1 MSNTFTNL
9 ISDVYAAT
17 DVVSRELLG
26 FIPAVQRSSSAERCQ
41 LNANAIRSGVAPVN
55 TAAGDVTPAMS
66 LPAAADQTIG
76 NTALT
81 ITKSRFAPFSW
92 SGEDQAGINSGAG
105 YLTTRQDQI
114 AQAMRALVNECEAD
128 VAAAARKAA
137 SRAYGTAGTTPF
149 ATNFAESAQV
159 NKILLDNGAP
169 LSDKS
174 LILNTTA
181 GVNLRTLLNNP
192 LAANSSLANDLT
204 RQGVLIDVNGFAH
217 RESAQLG
224 IVTKGTGTSYVLNG
238 AHAVGATS
246 IVLKTGSGTVLAGDV
261 LTIGNHKYVV
271 KTGIAAPGTAIIN
284 APGLLEAGSD
294 GGTVTIGNNFTPS
307 VGFTRNAIELA
318 TRLPALPQEGDL
330 AIMRETITDPRSGL
344 VFELAVYPGYRMV
357 VYQVML
363 AWGVLARKPEHIA
376 LMLG

>member
-1 MSNTFTNL
+1 MANTYTNL
-9 ISDVYAAT
+9 LSDVYAAT

-261 LTIGNHKYVV
+261 LTIGNHMYVV

-318 TRLPALPQEGDL
+318 TRLPALPEEGDM

>member
-9 ISDVYAAT
+9 LSDVYAAT
-17 DVVSRELLG
+17 DVVSRELVG
-26 FIPAVQRSSSAERCQ
+26 FIPAVARSSSAERCQ

-92 SGEDQAGINSGAG
+92 SGEDQVGINSGAG

-114 AQAMRALVNECEAD
+114 AQAMRALVNECESD
-128 VAAAARKAA
+128 VAAAARKGA

-149 ATNFAESAQV
+149 ATDLGESAQM

-169 LSDKS
+169 VSDRH

-181 GVNLRTLLNNP
+181 GAGLRTRLNNP
-192 LAANSSLANDLT
+192 LTANASLGNDIT
-204 RQGVLIDVNGFAH
+204 RQGVLIDINGFTH

-224 IVTKGTGTSYVLNG
+224 TVTKGTGTSYVLNG

-261 LTIGNHKYVV
+261 LTIGNYKYVV
-271 KTGIAAPGTAIIN
+271 KTGIAAAGTAIIN

-357 VYQVML
+357 VYQIML